1 MLKIGFDFDK
11 TLYKVDS
18 VGHGLRKILY
28 SKYGTI
34 AYLTFMFYQILTK
47 LNIKEKGWDI
57 RRILFKYD
65 INKAELIE
73 SLNLKYLL
81 PLAKLATTLDAI
93 VITGSFDFLA
103 KHCFPE
109 LRVYGSS
116 TKVSKQGRVT
126 LERYLGSEQKKELFY
141 NLKLEIYIGDSK
153 SDVFN
158 DNCIQINK
166 PRRGF
171 Y

>member
-11 TLYKVDS
+11 TLYKEDS
-18 VGHGLRKILY
+18 VGHGIRKILY
-28 SKYGTI
+28 LKYGTI
-34 AYLTFMFYQILTK
+34 AYLTFIFYQILTK
-47 LNIKEKGWDI
+47 LNIKENGWDI
-57 RRILFKYD
+57 RRILYKYD
-65 INKAELIE
+65 IKKVELID

-81 PLAKLATTLDAI
+81 PFAKLATALDAV

-109 LRVYGSS
+109 LRVYASS
-116 TKVSKQGRVT
+116 TIVSKCGRIT
-126 LERYLGSEQKKELFY
+126 LEKYLGPEQKRELFN

-158 DNCIQINK
+158 DNCIKINK